1 MSSGGRNPLVE
12 FLSEHPGENNPIK
25 GSTTTLTLSQTVSCE
40 SDQAC
45 FEIWEIV
52 QNIGE
57 NNCDPPSTK
66 TTPPLAQAG
75 FDIRAERNYSKHPPL
90 PPLHPLKQ
98 DKKHMWT
105 Q

>member
-25 GSTTTLTLSQTVSCE
+25 GSTTTLTLSRSVSCE

-57 NNCDPPSTK
+57 NNCDPPSSLNK
-66 TTPPLAQAG
+66 NNPTPGTGWLWYQSREKLQQA
-75 FDIRAERNYSKHPPL
+75 PL
-90 PPLHPLKQ
+90 PSLPSTH
-98 DKKHMWT
+98 
-105 Q
+105 